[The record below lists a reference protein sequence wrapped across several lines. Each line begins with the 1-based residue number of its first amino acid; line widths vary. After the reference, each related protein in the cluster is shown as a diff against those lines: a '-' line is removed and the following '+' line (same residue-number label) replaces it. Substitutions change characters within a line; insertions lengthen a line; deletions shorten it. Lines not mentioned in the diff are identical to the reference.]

1 LFQHRPISG
10 LPRVATPPCS
20 WTFMT
25 TTNSK
30 VKENARLGYWRRQF
44 RKRYKALVVKFVGVA
59 TSLQKTQEN
68 ELGYAL
74 RIDELTRC
82 VVSSQGEL
90 VKSSMLFLTMQHK
103 TQVETKKTIDQ
114 LISLNEETY
123 KENRSL
129 KVNTKE
135 MGNQLEK
142 FRVELQEKEVV
153 LKVVKDKA
161 KEKFAKK
168 MKEKEKE
175 LEAVGLKARLAEER
189 LDRVKSKARETVNEL
204 KKAKRKGDIRESV
217 VTDTGKA
224 PAKSEAR
231 ERVSEPD
238 KAETVIGKEA
248 ARREA
253 RLEIEV
259 PTKETYRVTRVI
271 SKDEV
276 PFKKFRYTTNYEP
289 RRLASYV
296 SLMTKFVKTADQWRH
311 YENTIAER
319 ALMGDDALLER
330 DGVSLEDEETVESG
344 EQQDD
349 TDDDSDDQDGNDR
362 GEQHAHDSGEHDDT
376 DENSDQEYSFEHY
389 HMDGKIDSDNYHNDT
404 DNDSDN
410 YIDKDS
416 DDEDS
421 DY

>member
-1 LFQHRPISG
+1 
-10 LPRVATPPCS
+10 
-20 WTFMT
+20 MT

-44 RKRYKALVVKFVGVA
+44 RKRYKALVVKFYGAV

-68 ELGYAL
+68 ELCYAL

-82 VVSSQGEL
+82 MVSSQEEL
-90 VKSSMLFLTMQHK
+90 VKTSMLFLSTQHK
-103 TQVETKKTIDQ
+103 TQVETKKTIDR
-114 LISLNEETY
+114 LFSLNEEAY

-129 KVNTKE
+129 KVNAKE

-153 LKVVKDKA
+153 LKAVKDKA

-189 LDRVKSKARETVNEL
+189 LDSVKSKAREMMNEL
-204 KKAKRKGDIRESV
+204 KKAKSKGHKRESV
-217 VTDTGKA
+217 VTDTGKD
-224 PAKSEAR
+224 PAKREAR

-238 KAETVIGKEA
+238 KAETVTGKEA
-248 ARREA
+248 AMREA

-276 PFKKFRYTTNYEP
+276 PFKKFRYTTNNEP
-289 RRLASYV
+289 RHLASYV
-296 SLMTKFVKTADQWRH
+296 LLMTKYVKTADQLRD
-311 YENTIAER
+311 YENIIAER
-319 ALMGDDALLER
+319 ALMGDE
-330 DGVSLEDEETVESG
+330 GESLEDEETVESG
-344 EQQDD
+344 EQLDD

-376 DENSDQEYSFEHY
+376 DNNSDQEYIFEHY
-389 HMDGKIDSDNYHNDT
+389 YMDGKVDSDKYNNDTDSDN
-404 DNDSDN
+404 DN